1 LTGKVSKLIAIVLVA
16 IVVASG
22 VGYWLFVPKASNEL
36 VTYTTHQ
43 ASLSTTSEPTLATS
57 TMSTAVTSVS
67 ETTLWINVTAAKP
80 VSYYVS
86 LLKSSGTQPY
96 VQLGWEL
103 QALPDAT
110 NTTAVAEITYLAL
123 NATNPEV
130 KEAFQLM
137 VDGGT
142 PNPRDFTYTV
152 PNYNTELEVLY
163 WLASQNEFKKDDTL
177 ALAIAMVHGLW
188 VTMGDRQVREA
199 VKKDTSD
206 LLAFFRETNELQK
219 QRGYSQLEEYPL
231 EAKLSLSY
239 RSYLTLLMGPFALYY
254 DPTCL
259 SPYEVFNPQTGHIKP
274 FPLIG
279 YNWGTVSLDTLRKM
293 QKVMDSKGWITGD
306 VGKTVSQVED
316 YLYFSGR
323 NGKKGEHW
331 YYVADFQTPE
341 KSRFIVVDGLN
352 VSIGNINNVNWQL
365 DYFMKNDQGIGG
377 CTDEA
382 ALVDGFAKSWG
393 IATTAHFRMNKLSGT
408 TRRTEFTAHTYVT
421 YFDPQTRLW
430 KAYSKQLLIDKG
442 WMPEDSTSFLGVLKP
457 PVKQP
462 GYIRN
467 KNEDVF
473 FVANIFYM
481 IRNTSLDE
489 IANTWTIGVQ
499 TSEMKQWLLYS

>member
-1 LTGKVSKLIAIVLVA
+1 
-16 IVVASG
+16 
-22 VGYWLFVPKASNEL
+22 
-36 VTYTTHQ
+36 
-43 ASLSTTSEPTLATS
+43 
-57 TMSTAVTSVS
+57 MSTAVTSVS

-86 LLKSSGTQPY
+86 LLKSTQTQPY
-96 VQLGWEL
+96 LQLAWEL
-103 QALPDAT
+103 QGLPDAT
-110 NTTAVAEITYLAL
+110 NATAVAKITYLAL

-130 KEAFQLM
+130 KEAFELM
-137 VDGGT
+137 MKGGT
-142 PNPRDFTYTV
+142 PSPSDFTYTV
-152 PNYNTELEVLY
+152 PKYNTELEVLY
-163 WLASQNEFKKDDTL
+163 WLACQNELKKDDTL
-177 ALAIAMVHGLW
+177 ALSIAMVHGLW
-188 VTMGDRQVREA
+188 VTMGDQQVREA

-206 LLAFFRETNELQK
+206 LLVFVRETNELQRI
-219 QRGYSQLEEYPL
+219 RGYYPLEEYPL

-239 RSYLTLLMGPFALYY
+239 RSYLSILSGPFALYY

-259 SPYEVFNPQTGHIKP
+259 SPYQVFDPQTGHIKP
-274 FPLIG
+274 FPLRG
-279 YNWGTVSLDTLRKM
+279 YKWGTISLDTLRQM
-293 QKVMDSKGWITGD
+293 RKVMDSKGWITGD
-306 VGKTVSQVED
+306 VGKTVSQIED

-323 NGKKGEHW
+323 SGKKEEHW
-331 YYVADFQTPE
+331 YYAADFSTPE
-341 KSRFIVVDGLN
+341 KSRFVIVDGLN
-352 VSIGNINNVNWQL
+352 VSIGNINNVNWQF
-365 DYFMKNDQGIGG
+365 DYFMENDQGIGG

-442 WMPEDSTSFLGVLKP
+442 WMPEDSTSFLGVLNP

-462 GYIRN
+462 GYIRS

-473 FVANIFYM
+473 FVANIFHM

-499 TSEMKQWLLYS
+499 TQEMKQWLLYS